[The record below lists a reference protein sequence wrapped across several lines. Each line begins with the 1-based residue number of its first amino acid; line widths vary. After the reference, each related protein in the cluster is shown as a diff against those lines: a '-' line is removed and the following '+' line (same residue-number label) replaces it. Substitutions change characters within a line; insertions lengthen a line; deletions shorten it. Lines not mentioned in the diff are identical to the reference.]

1 MALSE
6 YETRVLE
13 SFKEQ
18 WATSND
24 YKEWLDKYRT
34 SKELDQSVGS
44 IQETRQKLTW
54 PWLAQKALWRD
65 ISFWGTETVQ
75 KWEEWFI
82 WPVRPDVETT
92 ETTGLTQ
99 KGTFEQFSEA
109 GAAFPKWAVETWK
122 GIVEAA
128 WQTFTWL
135 ANIWQKK
142 VLDVANLI
150 REKIGKEPLTIEE
163 ATQAWLD
170 PTWWL
175 QTTLSQDLLDIWQ
188 WSLSLWLTSYF
199 PWTTLVLNSAAQT
212 EGWEALLLPLT
223 EAIAKGWEII
233 NEVPWLKQ
241 FRESLPEEERV
252 DFDAFTWQIALLWIW
267 KSLKEIK
274 AKYNQSKQVK
284 LTKEAEWLVKEF
296 VKPTKETTKTITK
309 EITPE
314 ILERKI
320 TWTREQVWDIAK
332 AGIETSWKAIEKF
345 IEEWRVKWEM
355 PISQL
360 VDVLAKEDAALR
372 FEWKILPWK
381 EPQVKFIDK
390 TLNFLE
396 QLEKTKAWEK
406 LTAEQQITLKRSF
419 DTVFDKTITRDK
431 ITKFQDDLQV
441 KLADN
446 LRAEIS
452 KNNPSFAKL
461 NKDYSFYKSLDTV
474 MSETLL
480 RETWQSV
487 WLWTTVSWLQKWTL
501 WAWLWATIWTT
512 AAWPIWTIVW
522 GALWA
527 VTWAKLQ
534 SIISSPKW
542 KLVSANKKANLAK
555 TLAEWNPAKIE
566 TLLRSFAITL
576 WLNED

>member
-461 NKDYSFYKSLDTV
+461 NKDYNFYKSLDTV

>member
-223 EAIAKGWEII
+223 EAITKGWEII

-284 LTKEAEWLVKEF
+284 LTKKAEWLVREF

-406 LTAEQQITLKRSF
+406 LTAEQQIALKRSF

-480 RETWQSV
+480 RETWQSF

>member
-406 LTAEQQITLKRSF
+406 LTAEQQIALKRSF